1 MRKYLYG
8 LGLGEYENKN
18 TWLQK
23 TDIPG
28 NGRHHP
34 YYFGIGNYAYVGFGH
49 GSVSGPG
56 SNPSSSLF
64 IYNDFYRYDPSN
76 DSCQLMS
83 QFPSQARVAGTQFSY
98 QGKGYILSGDGD
110 NHYPLAE
117 VSSGSMISIRLM
129 GSITSSSW

>member
-1 MRKYLYG
+1 MPPAMGYDWW
-8 LGLGEYENKN
+8 EYDITNN

-28 NGRHHP
+28 NRTP
-34 YYFGIGNYAYVGFGH
+34 SILFWNWKLCICRFGH

-76 DSCQLMS
+76 DSWQLMS
-83 QFPSQARVAGTQFSY
+83 QFPSQA
-98 QGKGYILSGDGD
+98 K
-110 NHYPLAE
+110 
-117 VSSGSMISIRLM
+117 
-129 GSITSSSW
+129 